1 MSKDNTNLPAIVD
14 GNELFA
20 NYVKGKSKCIASIWT
35 AFLPKHLNIL
45 TLTLYL
51 EMSHKS

>member
-20 NYVKGKSKCIASIWT
+20 NYVKGKSKCIASIWM
-35 AFLPKHLNIL
+35 AFTPKPLDIHP
-45 TLTLYL
+45 LTLYL
-51 EMSHKS
+51 EISHKS